1 MPVEQSRRD
10 EFAEKLLKIRRIIE
24 SLGLDGLLLTEQSTI
39 AWLTGGAETFIM
51 FASVESCG
59 PLLVTQDSVHLICSS
74 IETSRLL
81 EEEFPGLDLAD
92 LHYPW
97 HKGYRA
103 LKTRIEDIVGRGKWV
118 SEADPIV
125 RNHIL
130 ECYSVLTEAEQ
141 DRYRWIGGRSEEAV
155 RAACLSIKKGM
166 SEFEI
171 AGILS
176 AEAHKREIWP
186 VLILVAAD
194 ERLRKYRH
202 PIPTANRVEH
212 CVMLVL
218 CARRWGLIA
227 NLTRL
232 VHFGPVPDDLAQKHK
247 AVCTVD
253 ATFIHETRPGVSYGE
268 IFRKGQACYAQQGF
282 ADEWQSHH
290 QGGPSGYLGRL
301 FTATPDSKELVHEAQ
316 AVAWNPSIAG
326 TKSEDTLLVHAKRV
340 EFLTAA
346 RNWPMLEISVGGK
359 AYERPDILV
368 RS

>member
-24 SLGLDGLLLTEQSTI
+24 NLGLDGLLLTEQSTI

-59 PLLVTQDSVHLICSS
+59 PLLVTQDSVSLICSS
-74 IETSRLL
+74 IETPRLL
-81 EEEFPGLDLAD
+81 DEEFPGLDLVD

-97 HKGYRA
+97 HKESRA
-103 LKTRIEDIVGRGKWV
+103 LAAKIEDIIDGGKWV
-118 SEADPIV
+118 SETDPTV
-125 RNHIL
+125 RSHIL

-141 DRYRWIGGRSEEAV
+141 DRYRWIGTRSEEAV
-155 RAACLSIKKGM
+155 RTACLNIKKGM

-186 VLILVAAD
+186 ALILVAAD
-194 ERLRKYRH
+194 ERLRKHRH
-202 PIPTANRVEH
+202 PIPTANRVED

-232 VHFGPVPDDLAQKHK
+232 VHFGPVPDDLARKHK

-268 IFRKGQACYAQQGF
+268 IFRKAQACYAKQGF
-282 ADEWQSHH
+282 ADEWELHH

-301 FTATPDSKELVHEAQ
+301 FKAIPDSRELVHEGQ
-316 AVAWNPSIAG
+316 AVAWNPSITG
-326 TKSEDTLLVHAKRV
+326 TKSEDTLLVHAKRI
-340 EFLTAA
+340 EFVTAA
-346 RNWPMLEISVGGK
+346 RDWPMLEIGIGSK
-359 AYERPDILV
+359 KYERPDILV